1 MGGRRLFSG
10 GTVLPMTAGADE
22 AEAVLVEDG
31 RILAVGEA
39 AALGDMAGAG
49 AARIDL
55 AGATLMPGL
64 IDAHPHLLHFASL
77 AIATCQLFDARDHA
91 DIINRIRNHCTI
103 LPPGMWALCSPI
115 GEPHYFLR
123 RSWRDLAEGVLPDR
137 HVLDRAAPDRPV
149 LIQAWAPVTPNIA
162 VLNSAALHE
171 AGISS
176 DTPDK
181 VCGVTI
187 HKDAQGEPT
196 GHLEGPVNNYYT
208 DDPFWLSIMAK
219 VGAPP
224 DWLWEA
230 GALAGLKAYNALGVT
245 GGYESHAMEPA
256 HIEAYRKIRGDGGL
270 TVRIA
275 ATMDASDLTFDPTN
289 VPDDNALF
297 ARLQLAKSWEEK
309 ADPLFRFNG
318 ITLSRGGPCWPG
330 YLRQNKAYPGPDGVL
345 TNGKAFLPHEVEYLV
360 IRYCLAHDLRF
371 NMVLGGDRD
380 ADELLQTLDA
390 LTSGMD
396 TAALDWV
403 VQHVLM
409 LTDAQCRRIAEFGF
423 HVTTS
428 PGFVWGKGALYRE
441 RLGEAALEN
450 FVPARKLID
459 LGASVSFGSDW
470 GPDNPFEQMQ
480 FAETQ
485 EFCGEGTCAHR
496 HAHKITRK
504 ESLRAYTV
512 NAARV
517 MQWQD
522 IGAIAPGFHADFAI
536 VDRNPLV
543 CAVEDLAGTKVLATV
558 LGGAA
563 VHDTGVM

>member
-1 MGGRRLFSG
+1 MGRRTVFSG
-10 GTVLPMTAGADE
+10 GTILPMTGGAA

-31 RILAVGEA
+31 RILAAGDA
-39 AALGDMAGAG
+39 ASLSGMAGAD
-49 AARIDL
+49 ARRINL

-77 AIATCQLFDARDHA
+77 ALATCQLFDARDHD
-91 DIINRIRNHCTI
+91 DIVARIRDHCAI
-103 LPPGMWALCSPI
+103 LPPGMWAICSPV

-137 HVLDRAAPDRPV
+137 HILDRAAPDRPV

-171 AGISS
+171 AGINS

-187 HKDAQGEPT
+187 VKDKAGEPT

-208 DDPFWLSIMAK
+208 DDPFWLSVMSK

-230 GALAGLKAYNALGVT
+230 GALAGLKAYNALGLT

-256 HIEAYRKIRGDGGL
+256 HIEAYRKVRGDGAL
-270 TVRIA
+270 TMRIA
-275 ATMDASDLTFDPTN
+275 ATMDASDLTFDPTK
-289 VPDDNALF
+289 VPDDDALL

-309 ADPLFRFNG
+309 SDPFFRFNG

-330 YLRQNKAYPGPDGVL
+330 YLRQNEAYPGPDGVL

-360 IRYCLAHDLRF
+360 IRYCLTHDLRF

-390 LTSGMD
+390 LTLGMD
-396 TAALDWV
+396 TGALDWV

-409 LTDAQCRRIAEFGF
+409 LTDHQCRRIAEFGF

-441 RLGEAALEN
+441 RLGEAALDN

-485 EFCGEGTCAHR
+485 EFCNEGTCAHR
-496 HAHKITRK
+496 HHHKVTRA
-504 ESLRAYTV
+504 ESLKAYTV
-512 NAARV
+512 NAAGA
-517 MQWQD
+517 MQWKD

-536 VDRNPLV
+536 LDRNPLT
-543 CAVEDLAGTKVLATV
+543 CPAEDLADTKVLATV
-558 LGGAA
+558 LGGEA
-563 VHDTGVM
+563 VHDTGVF